1 MLLHYKNPHNLFQT
15 ISNDLAESVKTP
27 PDLSFMCD
35 GGMMVYTHK
44 TLLTTFSPFLRSILA
59 SLAPV
64 QSSSSTVISLPDVS
78 CSALYQVLKM
88 LSKPWTEEVLSLN
101 LDQIKIVGILG
112 IPVGETKEI
121 ECNIEVEKA
130 VKEDTRPILNKDII
144 RRSSSEA
151 LCESD
156 GKGSSTPEKC
166 LNSSLTEEIFD
177 PEPVDDIVSKE
188 PKCSHCD
195 TTFRDTTPESIEE
208 ITIHLGEFHFETDLQ
223 VEQIKLF
230 PIGKT
235 KCEECGT
242 EVIGDY
248 VQKEHTMLEHPWAL
262 LKATTEGIVANAM
275 QGVTGPV
282 TDNFE
287 TTVEEATQS
296 LLNKEFDIIESRTH
310 RPQPVMEIETLQKIE
325 DFIKNLSSNKS
336 QVSSEEAETSRA
348 SSLCSQ
354 NSERSISLEASNV
367 ETEIKRPLTLNLS
380 KANSSLKTARSVVV
394 CTMCPQKWTYNS
406 ESRMSDLKSRI
417 RSHLIDVHF
426 VSELTSLLKSKFKKN
441 VCQICDKTII
451 TSDLQ
456 KKHIKIVHKL
466 LEKQVLPILVSVLGK
481 DIDRKDPS
489 KKDKR
494 RGSPLSESNHTK
506 LVRTESYGSPVI
518 ENTSVI
524 HDFLQ
529 ESTLNDAKNL
539 NNLEESSDF
548 RDIQSNIE
556 FSDSDDEDKVD
567 KIDNFNAIQQNL
579 EYSDSED
586 ED

>member
-1 MLLHYKNPHNLFQT
+1 
-15 ISNDLAESVKTP
+15 
-27 PDLSFMCD
+27 
-35 GGMMVYTHK
+35 
-44 TLLTTFSPFLRSILA
+44 
-59 SLAPV
+59 
-64 QSSSSTVISLPDVS
+64 
-78 CSALYQVLKM
+78 
-88 LSKPWTEEVLSLN
+88 
-101 LDQIKIVGILG
+101 
-112 IPVGETKEI
+112 
-121 ECNIEVEKA
+121 
-130 VKEDTRPILNKDII
+130 
-144 RRSSSEA
+144 
-151 LCESD
+151 
-156 GKGSSTPEKC
+156 
-166 LNSSLTEEIFD
+166 
-177 PEPVDDIVSKE
+177 
-188 PKCSHCD
+188 
-195 TTFRDTTPESIEE
+195 
-208 ITIHLGEFHFETDLQ
+208 
-223 VEQIKLF
+223 
-230 PIGKT
+230 
-235 KCEECGT
+235 
-242 EVIGDY
+242 VIGDY

-275 QGVTGPV
+275 QDPV
-282 TDNFE
+282 TDNFV
-287 TTVEEATQS
+287 TTVEEETQS
-296 LLNKEFDIIESRTH
+296 LLNKEFDIIESMTH
-310 RPQPVMEIETLQKIE
+310 THSPQPVMEIETLQKIE

-354 NSERSISLEASNV
+354 NSERSVSLEASNV

-426 VSELTSLLKSKFKKN
+426 ESELTSLLKSKFKKN

-518 ENTSVI
+518 ENTSVLQ
-524 HDFLQ
+524 DFLQ

-556 FSDSDDEDKVD
+556 FSDSDDEDPD